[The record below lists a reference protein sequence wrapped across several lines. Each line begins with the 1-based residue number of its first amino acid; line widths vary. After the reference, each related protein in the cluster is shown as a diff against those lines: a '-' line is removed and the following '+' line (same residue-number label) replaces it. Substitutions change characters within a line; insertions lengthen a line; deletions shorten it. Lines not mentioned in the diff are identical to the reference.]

1 MRPTLQAYFVICLV
15 IAIATIVLK
24 PIYTKSY
31 ANVPNAFAPTHIA
44 IATTSPCEAYAL
56 SASTNKIALDYD
68 KMQEPFRFYT
78 IANPSALESNELD
91 SSSHICALARNAI
104 TAPLTSLKL
113 SANASDMENV
123 EFVAITM
130 GSESFY
136 IPRDS
141 VLGNHSLDL
150 ANFGGSQT
158 SSLVSPPKFAKSY
171 ESTTANPRILEEEKG
186 ARRENSTSS
195 SLRDTAPAVAWQST
209 QKSAKVDSR
218 QKAQALESSQT
229 LTLDLSSYKLNPS
242 SEILNLYG
250 STMFDS
256 IYLGFLYY
264 FLSPQFLFIWL
275 ICAWA
280 LIALKPKRQNLAAK
294 YKELIALAL
303 LLALALI
310 LRLYHYDSFS
320 LWGDE
325 LYSVGVVGYPDGDFA
340 SVFKDPG
347 NPPFYNFLL
356 KLWLHC
362 FGYTSGAARGLSVAI
377 GTIGVL
383 GIYLLLRDHA
393 CENSALGSHSG
404 DFLDFRAT
412 ADHQSSSA
420 LKSTKSPTSNTANPR
435 ILEEEKGARR
445 ESSALSSSRAAQSG
459 VAIHS
464 TNADSS
470 LEAMDCHDF
479 ASAKSRNDD
488 ENAQGSNTPQAR
500 ANLDSSKSQSDSS
513 TVPTLIELAKDSRI
527 SKETSANAERCPLFC
542 DEKSGFCECAQGR
555 ALGVRN
561 RRAHEA
567 IHDLSRKAQSSKKLL
582 IPTLGAFFY
591 AISFVAIGAAHE
603 VRGYVLELALLP
615 FVFYFLL
622 HFLKNPKYSN
632 ALGYVLLGA
641 MVCNTHYFGA
651 VMILAGFIASA
662 ILLWQATELSSDQKR
677 KRLIALLLLDMLI
690 ASSLV
695 PFFAITAFS
704 QALSDTSFNTWI
716 PAPSLN
722 GLLQFLPQAFG
733 SSSAA
738 FIFIVAFLLTPM
750 LKNRFLNFCAIVI
763 ALGVL
768 LPFIASFVR
777 PIYYPKYAVYATYA
791 FMLAL
796 CATAIVLFARK
807 VAGKNASFL
816 IALLVCMLSVSLLDH
831 GVQPIGVGDNTR
843 AKFRFITLDS
853 SNEAN
858 KSSAKPRIY
867 IIDLHTAMA
876 TKQRQYEIYGFKPS
890 AEFLRISVPEL
901 AQRHF
906 HKGDILYLDGYFI
919 DSPTMQ
925 AILSTLSAKGAR
937 IQPIPFGIREE
948 RDLKESQ
955 DLIYKVIF

>member
-1 MRPTLQAYFVICLV
+1 
-15 IAIATIVLK
+15 
-24 PIYTKSY
+24 
-31 ANVPNAFAPTHIA
+31 
-44 IATTSPCEAYAL
+44 
-56 SASTNKIALDYD
+56 
-68 KMQEPFRFYT
+68 
-78 IANPSALESNELD
+78 
-91 SSSHICALARNAI
+91 
-104 TAPLTSLKL
+104 
-113 SANASDMENV
+113 
-123 EFVAITM
+123 
-130 GSESFY
+130 
-136 IPRDS
+136 
-141 VLGNHSLDL
+141 
-150 ANFGGSQT
+150 
-158 SSLVSPPKFAKSY
+158 
-171 ESTTANPRILEEEKG
+171 
-186 ARRENSTSS
+186 
-195 SLRDTAPAVAWQST
+195 
-209 QKSAKVDSR
+209 
-218 QKAQALESSQT
+218 
-229 LTLDLSSYKLNPS
+229 
-242 SEILNLYG
+242 
-250 STMFDS
+250 MFDS

-393 CENSALGSHSG
+393 CENSALG
-404 DFLDFRAT
+404 
-412 ADHQSSSA
+412 
-420 LKSTKSPTSNTANPR
+420 
-435 ILEEEKGARR
+435 E
-445 ESSALSSSRAAQSG
+445 QSG

-567 IHDLSRKAQSSKKLL
+567 IHDLSRKAESTKKLL

-690 ASSLV
+690 ASTLV

-733 SSSAA
+733 SSSGA
-738 FIFIVAFLLTPM
+738 FVFIVAFLLTPM
-750 LKNRFLNFCAIVI
+750 LKNRFLNFCVIVI
-763 ALGVL
+763 TLGVL
-768 LPFIASFVR
+768 LPFIASFIR

-796 CATAIVLFARK
+796 CTTAIVLFARK

-831 GVQPIGVGDNTR
+831 RVQPIGVGDNTR

-937 IQPIPFGIREE
+937 IQPIPFGIQEE

>member
-1 MRPTLQAYFVICLV
+1 MRLTLQAYFVICLV
-15 IAIATIVLK
+15 IAAAAIVLK
-24 PIYTKSY
+24 PIYTKTY

-104 TAPLTSLKL
+104 TAPLTSLRL
-113 SANASDMENV
+113 RASKGDLDNIA
-123 EFVAITM
+123 FVAITM

-171 ESTTANPRILEEEKG
+171 ESTTAIPRILEEEKG
-186 ARRENSTSS
+186 ARRENSASS
-195 SLRDTAPAVAWQST
+195 SSRAAQSGVAIH
-209 QKSAKVDSR
+209 KSAKVDSR
-218 QKAQALESSQT
+218 QKAQTLESSQT
-229 LTLDLSSYKLNPS
+229 LTLDLSSYKLHPS

-250 STMFDS
+250 STIFDS

-275 ICAWA
+275 MCAWVF
-280 LIALKPKRQNLAAK
+280 IALKPKRQNLAAK

-362 FGYTSGAARGLSVAI
+362 FGYTSGAARGLSVVI
-377 GTIGVL
+377 GTIGVI

-393 CENSALGSHSG
+393 CENSALSSH
-404 DFLDFRAT
+404 
-412 ADHQSSSA
+412 
-420 LKSTKSPTSNTANPR
+420 R
-435 ILEEEKGARR
+435 ILEE
-445 ESSALSSSRAAQSG
+445 SQSAPELSSRAAQSG

-470 LEAMDCHDF
+470 LEAMDCH
-479 ASAKSRNDD
+479 AIATALARNDRK
-488 ENAQGSNTPQAR
+488 NTAT
-500 ANLDSSKSQSDSS
+500 NLN
-513 TVPTLIELAKDSRI
+513 ELAKDSRI
-527 SKETSANAERCPLFC
+527 LELE
-542 DEKSGFCECAQGR
+542 SGFFKRVQGR
-555 ALGVRN
+555 ILGVCN
-561 RRAHEA
+561 RSTRAE
-567 IHDLSRKAQSSKKLL
+567 IHDSSPKAESTKKLL

-622 HFLKNPKYSN
+622 HFLKNPRLSN

-662 ILLWQATELSSDQKR
+662 ILLWQATELSRDQKR
-677 KRLIALLLLDMLI
+677 KRLVALLLLDMLI

-733 SSSAA
+733 GSSAA
-738 FIFIVAFLLTPM
+738 FVFIVAFLLTPM

-831 GVQPIGVGDNTR
+831 RVQPIGVGDNTR

-901 AQRHF
+901 EQRHF

-925 AILSTLSAKGAR
+925 AVLSTLSAKRAR
-937 IQPIPFGIREE
+937 IQPIPFGIQEE

>member
-1 MRPTLQAYFVICLV
+1 MRLTLQAYFVISLV
-15 IAIATIVLK
+15 IAIAAIVLK
-24 PIYTKSY
+24 PIYTKAY

-123 EFVAITM
+123 EFVALTM

-141 VLGNHSLDL
+141 VLGLERVSFLLKKPAAATPCTASLVL
-150 ANFGGSQT
+150 AKNGDCCDEPAVITAQGN
-158 SSLVSPPKFAKSY
+158 SLVSPCKAPFLSQKSCR
-171 ESTTANPRILEEEKG
+171 EQLELESSLQQSPISTTAIPRILDS
-186 ARRENSTSS
+186 STATPSS
-195 SLRDTAPAVAWQST
+195 SRAAPSGVAIH
-209 QKSAKVDSR
+209 KSAQVDSR
-218 QKAQALESSQT
+218 QKAQTLESSQT
-229 LTLDLSSYKLNPS
+229 LTLDLSSYKLHPS
-242 SEILNLYG
+242 SEILNLYS

-275 ICAWA
+275 MCAWVF
-280 LIALKPKRQNLAAK
+280 IALKPKRQNLAAK

-362 FGYTSGAARGLSVAI
+362 FGYTSGAARSLGVVI
-377 GTIGVL
+377 GTMGVV
-383 GIYLLLRDHA
+383 GIYLLLRFGD
-393 CENSALGSHSG
+393 SALG
-404 DFLDFRAT
+404 
-412 ADHQSSSA
+412 
-420 LKSTKSPTSNTANPR
+420 
-435 ILEEEKGARR
+435 E
-445 ESSALSSSRAAQSG
+445 QSG

-464 TNADSS
+464 TNADSRARVVDS
-470 LEAMDCHDF
+470 MDCHDF
-479 ASAKSRNDD
+479 ASAKSRND
-488 ENAQGSNTPQAR
+488 R
-500 ANLDSSKSQSDSS
+500 KLDS
-513 TVPTLIELAKDSRI
+513 TNATIPNELAKDSRI
-527 SKETSANAERCPLFC
+527 FDNNAQNVFSPNAARRQDFGDKNGALQGESKARTWACVTADSPQQSPFLAQNKRSTVSLEKPTPKPIKAE
-542 DEKSGFCECAQGR
+542 ST
-555 ALGVRN
+555 
-561 RRAHEA
+561 
-567 IHDLSRKAQSSKKLL
+567 KKLL

-622 HFLKNPKYSN
+622 HFLKNPRLSN
-632 ALGYVLLGA
+632 MLGYVLLGA

-662 ILLWQATELSSDQKR
+662 ILLWQATELSRDQKR
-677 KRLIALLLLDMLI
+677 KRLVALLLLDMLI

-733 SSSAA
+733 SSSGA
-738 FIFIVAFLLTPM
+738 FVFIVAFLLTPM

-777 PIYYPKYAVYATYA
+777 PIYYPKYAIYATYA

-831 GVQPIGVGDNTR
+831 RVQPIGVGDNTR
-843 AKFRFITLDS
+843 AKFHFITLDS

-901 AQRHF
+901 EQRHF

-937 IQPIPFGIREE
+937 IQPIPFGIQEE